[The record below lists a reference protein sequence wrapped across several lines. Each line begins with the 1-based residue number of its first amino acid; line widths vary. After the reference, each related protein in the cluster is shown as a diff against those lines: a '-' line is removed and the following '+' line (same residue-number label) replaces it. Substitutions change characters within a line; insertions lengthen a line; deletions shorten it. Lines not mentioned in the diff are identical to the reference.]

1 MYVVCHKIMNPVLLG
16 LLLFIKILLILVI
29 TYSWLVDKSN
39 GSGNAAFDLST
50 KICVSSKM
58 KNINVK
64 VFNMITRTNKAKT
77 MVKHISCNCKCN
89 FNSTIFNSN

>member
-1 MYVVCHKIMNPVLLG
+1 MCVVCHKIMNPVLLG

-89 FNSTIFNSN
+89 FNSTMFNSN

>member
-1 MYVVCHKIMNPVLLG
+1 MCVVCHKIMNPVLLG

>member
-1 MYVVCHKIMNPVLLG
+1 MCVVCHKIMNPVLLG
-16 LLLFIKILLILVI
+16 LLLFIKILWILVI

>member
-1 MYVVCHKIMNPVLLG
+1 MNPVLLG